1 MNFFKSVFS
10 DDPDPNPNPSPPQP
24 SPSSSATTTGAWKF
38 GDLIKTLSSK
48 SESIIET
55 YRRDLHEFGTGLKKE
70 IEVAHGSVGHVIDE
84 LGTTVAKGTSQIIS
98 KSKDAIRA
106 VDNQSDYSDQKRSGR
121 FFSRLDAA
129 VRDIQGDAGT
139 YCDEPEDLQ
148 EFNEWKL
155 GFSIDAKN
163 EEMERLLKENEA
175 MEGVYKSVVPKIVD
189 HDVFWLRYYYKVSR
203 LKKDEDDVRARIVK
217 GMNKEE
223 EDLSWEVDD
232 DDDDNGNGNGNNTD
246 GVEAK
251 QEGSV
256 GGGES
261 VDERG
266 RTRLNMEEVKS
277 SGEEGLKTEKREN
290 LLESKELGKRVDE
303 FVEGSGSGGVW
314 KVGSGDGG
322 VKETIEEGNVDGVP
336 KFEVDNAGSNKIDE
350 KMVMERKKVDD
361 VKSTDKNDGS
371 KHLFHQEE
379 EEEEELGWDEIE
391 DLSSID
397 EKKITQSGST
407 SISKIDLRKRLSAA
421 EEEEELSWD
430 IEEDEEPAA
439 SAKA

>member
-1 MNFFKSVFS
+1 MDMNSS
-10 DDPDPNPNPSPPQP
+10 LMPSNLY
-24 SPSSSATTTGAWKF
+24 F
-38 GDLIKTLSSK
+38 HYINLSLYYCTPKIS
-48 SESIIET
+48 
-55 YRRDLHEFGTGLKKE
+55 H
-70 IEVAHGSVGHVIDE
+70 
-84 LGTTVAKGTSQIIS
+84 QIIILIEFLLEFEVQGE
-98 KSKDAIRA
+98 KEDQGFVIQRNTKGNRTLILGCIRNIPSMGIR
-106 VDNQSDYSDQKRSGR
+106 VGCWHHLHQRLIYS
-121 FFSRLDAA
+121 
-129 VRDIQGDAGT
+129 
-139 YCDEPEDLQ
+139 C
-148 EFNEWKL
+148 
-155 GFSIDAKN
+155 
-163 EEMERLLKENEA
+163 
-175 MEGVYKSVVPKIVD
+175 
-189 HDVFWLRYYYKVSR
+189 
-203 LKKDEDDVRARIVK
+203 
-217 GMNKEE
+217 
-223 EDLSWEVDD
+223 
-232 DDDDNGNGNGNNTD
+232 
-246 GVEAK
+246 
-251 QEGSV
+251 
-256 GGGES
+256 
-261 VDERG
+261 
-266 RTRLNMEEVKS
+266 KS